1 MDFLIIIGLYW
12 RAVKVRDSPVVNLY
26 YSQATRSLLSRRPTK
41 LSRRCC
47 WSASSLLT
55 RKEQLVAYKLS
66 MLSSQ
71 RKESS
76 AGLLNKDI
84 STSDTVCQGGWAV
97 RIHLQN
103 GFLWLTESLL
113 YWLPEMFLLN
123 IEAICMKILSRHW
136 GTGKAITES
145 DGLHQIQRDPEDGSG
160 DEDCSWT
167 SLALRLKIFYHF
179 PDGAAFDATTSR
191 DTDFKQQR
199 LQHLTG
205 FTDIT
210 SCVRLFFVSNVN
222 KDIFYCYC

>member
-1 MDFLIIIGLYW
+1 
-12 RAVKVRDSPVVNLY
+12 
-26 YSQATRSLLSRRPTK
+26 
-41 LSRRCC
+41 
-47 WSASSLLT
+47 
-55 RKEQLVAYKLS
+55 
-66 MLSSQ
+66 
-71 RKESS
+71 
-76 AGLLNKDI
+76 
-84 STSDTVCQGGWAV
+84 
-97 RIHLQN
+97 
-103 GFLWLTESLL
+103 
-113 YWLPEMFLLN
+113 
-123 IEAICMKILSRHW
+123 MKILSRHW

-222 KDIFYCYC
+222 KDIFLLLLLANKSLFFLCRSLVILRRGLDLTTLLIYRTSQACDVLNWYF